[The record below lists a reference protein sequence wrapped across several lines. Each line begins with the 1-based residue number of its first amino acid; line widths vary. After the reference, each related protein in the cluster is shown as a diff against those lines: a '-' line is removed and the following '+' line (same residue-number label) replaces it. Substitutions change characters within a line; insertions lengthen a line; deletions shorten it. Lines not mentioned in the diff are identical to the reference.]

1 MATFTPAQWSAAKN
15 VIDAFAQ
22 EGVDENGFSEQQ
34 WSIVREIV
42 DGNRTIQTVK
52 EDSKVYFSPA
62 QWSVVKDMVEGR
74 SDVQNEVKEDSKVSR
89 KENKY
94 EGPLQRPRVSPL

>member
-1 MATFTPAQWSAAKN
+1 MAAFTPTQWSAAKK

-34 WSIVREIV
+34 WSVVRDIV
-42 DGNRTIQTVK
+42 DGRHTIQAVK
-52 EDSKVYFSPA
+52 DDSKVFFSPA

-74 SDVQNEVKEDSKVSR
+74 SEIQNEVKEDSKVSLR
-89 KENKY
+89 CTAWAF
-94 EGPLQRPRVSPL
+94 